1 MAEAAAEAETAA
13 GSAAVAVAAA
23 AECTGVEKG
32 AVTDEGAEAPVAAKI
47 GGAEV
52 EIGPEVAEIGK
63 TGAGAIRFVIRIDDD
78 GRCYSQCPLRFG
90 GAFATRSS
98 FQ

>member
-23 AECTGVEKG
+23 AEFTGVEKG
-32 AVTDEGAEAPVAAKI
+32 AVTDEGAEAPVAAEI
-47 GGAEV
+47 GAEV
-52 EIGPEVAEIGK
+52 EIGPGVAEKGK
-63 TGAGAIRFVIRIDDD
+63 NEAGAIRFVIRVGDD
-78 GRCYSQCPLRFG
+78 GRCYSQCSLRFG
-90 GAFATRSS
+90 GTFATGSS